1 VIRPYAG
8 TGAVWG
14 PMSSSIPSLI
24 AGLPARPTPT
34 IRPSLIPMSALTTP
48 IVGSTTTAP
57 VTTTSSS
64 EGPARPDWVIRPR
77 RFFA

>member
-1 VIRPYAG
+1 MC
-8 TGAVWG
+8 G

-24 AGLPARPTPT
+24 AAFPARPTPT
-34 IRPSLIPMSALTTP
+34 IRPSLIPMSAFTTP

-64 EGPARPDWVIRPR
+64 DGPARPDCVIRPR